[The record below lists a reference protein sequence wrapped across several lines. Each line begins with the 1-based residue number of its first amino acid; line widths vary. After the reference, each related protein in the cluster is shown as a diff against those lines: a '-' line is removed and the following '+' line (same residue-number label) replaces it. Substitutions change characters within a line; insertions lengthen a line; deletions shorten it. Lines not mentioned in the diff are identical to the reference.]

1 MSLKTNFS
9 SFSTGFNRGQQK
21 PFDIGEAVGGVFL
34 FPLVPKS
41 PPPLVL
47 FGKGDFC
54 VWLLIFNKLFVN

>member
-34 FPLVPKS
+34 FPLS
-41 PPPLVL
+41 PSLPLPLSCLVR
-47 FGKGDFC
+47 G
-54 VWLLIFNKLFVN
+54 IFVSGC